1 MLTEDVEDVD
11 LSSRPFVIRGTD
23 TTVGG
28 GRRGWKGHLSTVQPV
43 FTIQYSH
50 PKHHSQAYAHSIIVA
65 TGATAKRLG
74 LPSEHTFWSRGISAC
89 AICDGAS
96 PLFKG
101 QEVAVVGGGDT
112 ACEEAVYLTKY
123 AKHVHLLVRTGKF
136 RASKAM
142 ADRASKHPN
151 VTVHLNTVVQDAYAD
166 PKGAMAGLTL
176 EDTATGA
183 TRQLPVKGLFY
194 GIGHTPNSGF
204 LNGQIETDDKGYVK
218 VHEGCKTNIEGVF
231 AAGDLFDTEWRQ
243 AITAAGSGCMAA
255 LSAERYLTANDLVV
269 EIATG
274 TEVEEEEMVTVEVPE
289 KELAL
294 VGGGGASVSTT
305 TAARAAPAAP
315 ATSRSNGTPASSSAA
330 APPSSTAGVDISA
343 TRHRGQYALRKL
355 YHESERLLAV
365 MYVSPTCG
373 PCRTL
378 KPIFNKVIDEF
389 ADKVHLIEIDIEE
402 DPEIAQAAGVSGT
415 PTIQFFKNKDRI
427 VNLPG
432 VKMKK
437 EYRAIIEQNL

>member
-1 MLTEDVEDVD
+1 M
-11 LSSRPFVIRGTD
+11 
-23 TTVGG
+23 
-28 GRRGWKGHLSTVQPV
+28 
-43 FTIQYSH
+43 
-50 PKHHSQAYAHSIIVA
+50 
-65 TGATAKRLG
+65 
-74 LPSEHTFWSRGISAC
+74 
-89 AICDGAS
+89 
-96 PLFKG
+96 FKG

-123 AKHVHLLVRTGKF
+123 AKQVHLLVRSSKF

-142 ADRASKHPN
+142 ADRAASHPN
-151 VTVHLNTVVQDAYAD
+151 VTVHFNTVVQDAYPD
-166 PKGAMAGLTL
+166 PKGAMGGLL
-176 EDTATGA
+176 LQDVDSGA
-183 TRQLPVKGLFY
+183 TRKLPVKGLFY
-194 GIGHTPNSGF
+194 GIGHTPNSAF
-204 LNGQIETDDKGYVK
+204 LNGQVETDATGYVT
-218 VHEGCKTNIEGVF
+218 VHEGCKTNVEGVF

-255 LSAERYLTANDLVV
+255 LSVERYLTANDLLAEAAPAVV
-269 EIATG
+269 ERA
-274 TEVEEEEMVTVEVPE
+274 VAAVPE

-294 VGGGGASVSTT
+294 VGAATGQVTMVNGAG
-305 TAARAAPAAP
+305 A
-315 ATSRSNGTPASSSAA
+315 SAA
-330 APPSSTAGVDISA
+330 AVVQEQAAPSTTAPSPSTAAAVPAATPNGVDLSA

-355 YHESERLLAV
+355 YHESQRLIAV

-389 ADKVHLIEIDIEE
+389 AEEMHLVEIDIEE

-415 PTIQFFKNKDRI
+415 PTVQFFKNKDRI

>member
-1 MLTEDVEDVD
+1 MNDNTTT
-11 LSSRPFVIRGTD
+11 LSD
-23 TTVGG
+23 
-28 GRRGWKGHLSTVQPV
+28 
-43 FTIQYSH
+43 
-50 PKHHSQAYAHSIIVA
+50 HHNHQAYANSVVIA

-74 LPSEHTFWSRGISAC
+74 LPNEHTFWSRGISAC

-96 PLFKG
+96 PMFKG

-123 AKHVHLLVRTGKF
+123 AKQVHLLVRSSKF

-142 ADRASKHPN
+142 ADRAASHPN
-151 VTVHLNTVVQDAYAD
+151 VTVHFNTVVQDAYPD
-166 PKGAMAGLTL
+166 PKGAMGGLML
-176 EDTATGA
+176 QDVDSGA
-183 TRQLPVKGLFY
+183 TRKLPVKGLFY
-194 GIGHTPNSGF
+194 GIGHTPNSAF
-204 LNGQIETDDKGYVK
+204 LNGQIETDATGYVT
-218 VHEGCKTNIEGVF
+218 VHEGCKTNVEGVF

-255 LSAERYLTANDLVV
+255 LSAERFLTANDLLV
-269 EIATG
+269 EAAPATVQR
-274 TEVEEEEMVTVEVPE
+274 EVATVPA

-294 VGGGGASVSTT
+294 VGAATGEVT
-305 TAARAAPAAP
+305 TAAAGGATTVVREQPRAS
-315 ATSRSNGTPASSSAA
+315 TQASTASTA
-330 APPSSTAGVDISA
+330 APPSTNGVDLSA

-355 YHESERLLAV
+355 YHDSQRLIAV

-389 ADKVHLIEIDIEE
+389 SDKVHFIEIDIEE